1 MKMNIFSLSVFL
13 IVVLATSNIVADNK
27 PITNWHSNQQSYYY
41 PGTMSVGE
49 LPMGYNDLF
58 AGSGE
63 CVLCH
68 NSMVNSMGESVSV
81 IADWRS
87 TMMANAARDPF
98 WRAKVSH
105 EGIVNPEHREVLEN
119 VCTRCHAA
127 VGNEN
132 AHHNGQTLYSI
143 ADMVEDPLALDGVQ
157 CTVCHQITE
166 ESMGNYSGT
175 FLIGTNKTIWGP
187 YTNPF
192 ANPMINNTG
201 YAPAHGNQIT
211 DSELCAS
218 CHTLITNSVD
228 NNGNLT
234 GNQFVEQ
241 AVYHEW
247 LNSSF
252 PDNDQSC
259 QSCHVPRI
267 EESVVISTMPPWLD
281 GRTPFGQHQFAG
293 ANTFMLKILKDN
305 ADELG
310 VTANDLQFD
319 STIARNY
326 RMLQNKSLT
335 ADIMVIN
342 RTLDSL
348 FLEFDLVNMA
358 GHKFPAGYPSRRVFI
373 ELIVAVG
380 NDTIFH
386 SGEFDN
392 DGNLLDEDTSY
403 EPHYNVI
410 VDEEQV
416 QIYELVMGDINY
428 EVTTVLERANF
439 PLKDNR
445 IPPTGFTTNFYS
457 YDTVPIIGDAYA
469 DPDFNKDMG
478 IEGSGSDNLH
488 FHIPTFG
495 NTSLLNITANVYYQ
509 TVNAKWLA
517 EMFSH
522 TSDEIDLFKDYYNA
536 ADKTPVLV
544 KQVETISNYTAIN
557 DNIVIEV
564 VAFPNPT
571 IGRVYIKS
579 DEEIKSIVVFNI
591 RGQRFRIDEISGL
604 ESQQV
609 TLEMPQQQ
617 GVYFVVIQTVNSR
630 QTRKIVVK

>member
-1 MKMNIFSLSVFL
+1 MKFNTFTLFTVFFLFFFSNNIF
-13 IVVLATSNIVADNK
+13 ADNDLK
-27 PITNWHSNQQSYYY
+27 SNWHSNQESYYY

-63 CVLCH
+63 CLQCH
-68 NSMVNSMGESVSV
+68 NSMVNSQGESVSI

-127 VGNEN
+127 AGNEN
-132 AHHNGQTLYSI
+132 AHHNGQALYSI
-143 ADMVEDPLALDGVQ
+143 ADMVEDPLAMDGVQ

-166 ESMGNYSGT
+166 ESLGNYSGT
-175 FLIGTNKTIWGP
+175 FVIGTDKITWGP
-187 YTNPF
+187 YESPF
-192 ANPMINNTG
+192 ANPMINHTG
-201 YAPAHGNQIT
+201 YTPAHGNQIT

-247 LNSSF
+247 LNSNF

-259 QSCHVPRI
+259 QSCHVPRL
-267 EESVVISTMPPWLD
+267 EESVVISSMPPWLE

-310 VTANDLQFD
+310 VTANDVQFD

-326 RMLQNKSLT
+326 RMLQNRSLT
-335 ADIMVIN
+335 SDIVVVN
-342 RTLDSL
+342 RTLDSV
-348 FLEFDLVNMA
+348 FLELDLINMA
-358 GHKFPAGYPSRRVFI
+358 GHKFPAGYPSRRVFV
-373 ELIVAVG
+373 ELIVTAG

-386 SGEFDN
+386 SGEFDS

-410 VDEEQV
+410 VTEEQV

-445 IPPTGFTTNFYS
+445 IPPTGFITSFYS
-457 YDTVPIIGDAYA
+457 YDTVPIIGNAFTDV
-469 DPDFNKDMG
+469 DFNKIFG
-478 IEGSGSDNLH
+478 EEGSGADILH

-495 NTSLLNITANVYYQ
+495 NTGLLNISASIFYQ

-522 TSDEIDLFKDYYNA
+522 TSDEIDLFKDFYNA

-544 KQVETISNYTAIN
+544 KHVETSSNYTSIE
-557 DNIVIEV
+557 DNADIEV
-564 VAFPNPT
+564 IAFPNPT
-571 IGRVYIKS
+571 TGRVYINLE
-579 DEEIKSIVVFNI
+579 EEIKSIVVFNMQGE
-591 RGQRFRIDEISGL
+591 RVKIDNIFDL
-604 ESQQV
+604 KSQQV
-609 TLEMPQQQ
+609 TLEMPQQK
-617 GVYFVVIQTVNSR
+617 GVYFVVIQTDNVKTT
-630 QTRKIVVK
+630 QKVVVR